1 MTGFKTLFHFERLKA
16 SKIICDRLDNYNK
29 NTLRKKKKL
38 RENSDISKKA
48 LVSAKRTKKSLHLV
62 NFMNKQFKIFLILT
76 KKMKFVTRNKRN
88 IDNKTFYWLNKY
100 KKQQIFK
107 QKIISPI

>member
-38 RENSDISKKA
+38 REDSDISEKA
-48 LVSAKRTKKSLHLV
+48 LVSAKGTKKSLHLV

-76 KKMKFVTRNKRN
+76 KKKRN
-88 IDNKTFYWLNKY
+88 LS
-100 KKQQIFK
+100 QQIKEILTIKHF
-107 QKIISPI
+107 IG

>member
-1 MTGFKTLFHFERLKA
+1 
-16 SKIICDRLDNYNK
+16 
-29 NTLRKKKKL
+29 
-38 RENSDISKKA
+38 
-48 LVSAKRTKKSLHLV
+48 
-62 NFMNKQFKIFLILT
+62 MNKQFKIFLILT
-76 KKMKFVTRNKRN
+76 KKMKFVTTNKRN

>member
-38 RENSDISKKA
+38 RENSDISEKA
-48 LVSAKRTKKSLHLV
+48 LVSAKGTKKSLHLV

-76 KKMKFVTRNKRN
+76 KKKRN
-88 IDNKTFYWLNKY
+88 LS
-100 KKQQIFK
+100 QQIKEILTIKHF
-107 QKIISPI
+107 IG